1 MYENQLNLVIC
12 RKTKKY
18 PHYLLLNS
26 FEVNIFAP
34 SIDTASY
41 TASYLEKVYYSI
53 KTRYFLYNK
62 LKHNILYVFQGAIV
76 IHFQEIMF

>member
-41 TASYLEKVYYSI
+41 LEKDHSYSL
-53 KTRYFLYNK
+53 FLFSDATNSAFSRS
-62 LKHNILYVFQGAIV
+62 ITEVSI
-76 IHFQEIMF
+76 EER

>member
-41 TASYLEKVYYSI
+41 LEKVYYSI
-53 KTRYFLYNK
+53 KTGYFLYNK
-62 LKHNILYVFQGAIV
+62 LKHNILYAFQGAIV